1 MLSRRARRGRVCD
14 LPYRGRADAVGALI
28 LKAMIASPSGGTP
41 GTPTGSPSGI
51 SVYDSWAAEA
61 PTASDDAP
69 PGAPHGPQ
77 LVVRTVATD
86 DLPDTAT
93 ALVDRLPDTHALA
106 WVRHGDGLV
115 GWGEALRFETFG
127 PGRFADADEAW
138 RQVLG
143 NAVVHDD
150 VNLPGSGL
158 VAFGSFAFDDVSP
171 GDESEDPARA
181 SGVLIVPRVV
191 VGRRGE
197 KAWMTTISLVGDR
210 SAPVGEDLFS
220 AYPHE
225 PVTAPGRVTLA
236 DGAVAAADWPAV
248 VAEGIARIQTGDL
261 EKVVLARDVVATTE
275 HPLDTRH
282 LLGRLASAYDACWA
296 FSVDGM
302 VGATPELL
310 VRSEKGLVAS
320 RVLAGTIRRE
330 HSATD
335 PAPGTHDG
343 GPGEEA
349 ARSGDDAD
357 LLRAAQLARS
367 SKDLEEHEFAVRSVA
382 AALEPFCSSM
392 NVPEAPFVLHLP
404 NVMHLATD
412 VTGVLTDQHPGSGRP
427 APSSLSLA
435 AALHPSA
442 AVCGTPTTAARSL
455 IREIE
460 GLDRARYAGPV
471 GWVGAGGDGEWGI
484 ALRSAEISPA
494 DPHHIRL
501 FAGCGIVAA
510 SDPQAELAE
519 SEAKLEPMRY
529 ALGASPR

>member
-1 MLSRRARRGRVCD
+1 
-14 LPYRGRADAVGALI
+14 
-28 LKAMIASPSGGTP
+28 MIASPAGRIP
-41 GTPTGSPSGI
+41 GAPTGTTVSETW
-51 SVYDSWAAEA
+51 VTDA
-61 PTASDDAP
+61 PPASADAP
-69 PGAPHGPQ
+69 PGAPQGPQ
-77 LVVRTVATD
+77 LVVRTVAID
-86 DLPDTAT
+86 DLPDSPT
-93 ALVDRLPDTHALA
+93 ALVDRLPDSNALA

-127 PGRFADADEAW
+127 PGRFADADDAW
-138 RQVLG
+138 RRVLDR
-143 NAVVHDD
+143 ALVHDD
-150 VNLPGSGL
+150 VTLPGSGL

-171 GDESEDPARA
+171 GDEAEDPARA

-191 VGRRGE
+191 VGRRGDR
-197 KAWMTTISLVGDR
+197 AWMTTISLVGDR
-210 SAPVGEDLFS
+210 SAPVGEDLLT
-220 AYPHE
+220 AYPHQ
-225 PVTAPGRVTLA
+225 PVTAPGRVVLA
-236 DGAVAAADWPAV
+236 DGAVGAADWPAV
-248 VAEGIARIQTGDL
+248 VAEGVARIQTGEL
-261 EKVVLARDVVATTE
+261 EKVVLARDVVATAE

-282 LLGRLASAYDACWA
+282 LLSRLTTAYDACWA

-330 HSATD
+330 HGRGE
-335 PAPGTHDG
+335 GTLQ
-343 GPGEEA
+343 A
-349 ARSGDDAD
+349 GDDAD
-357 LLRAAQLARS
+357 LLHAAQLARS

-412 VTGVLTDQHPGSGRP
+412 VTGVLTDQSPTSGRRP
-427 APSSLSLA
+427 PSSLSLA

-442 AVCGTPTTAARSL
+442 AVCGTPTNVARSL

-471 GWVGAGGDGEWGI
+471 GWVGADGDGEWGI
-484 ALRSAEISPA
+484 ALRSAEISPRN
-494 DPHHIRL
+494 PHHIRL

-529 ALGASPR
+529 ALGTPVPK

>member
-1 MLSRRARRGRVCD
+1 MIVSPAGRT
-14 LPYRGRADAVGALI
+14 LGA
-28 LKAMIASPSGGTP
+28 
-41 GTPTGSPSGI
+41 PTGVTVSGTC
-51 SVYDSWAAEA
+51 V
-61 PTASDDAP
+61 TDAP
-69 PGAPHGPQ
+69 PRPDDSPRGAPGGPQ
-77 LVVRTVATD
+77 LVVRTVAID
-86 DLPDTAT
+86 DLPDTPT
-93 ALVDRLPDTHALA
+93 ALVDRLPDTNSLA

-115 GWGEALRFETFG
+115 GWGEVLRFETFG
-127 PGRFADADEAW
+127 PGRFADADGAW
-138 RQVLG
+138 RQVLDR
-143 NAVVHDD
+143 ALVHDD
-150 VNLPGSGL
+150 VVVPGSGL

-191 VGRRGE
+191 VGRRGDR
-197 KAWMTTISLVGDR
+197 AWMTTISLVGDR
-210 SAPVGEDLFS
+210 SAPVGDELLS
-220 AYPHE
+220 AYPHQ
-225 PVTAPGRVTLA
+225 PVTDPGKVVLA
-236 DGAVAAADWPAV
+236 DGAVGAADWPAV
-248 VAEGIARIQTGDL
+248 VAEGVARIRTGEL
-261 EKVVLARDVVATTE
+261 EKVVLARDVVATAE
-275 HPLDTRH
+275 QPLDTRY
-282 LLGRLASAYDACWA
+282 LLGRLATAYDACWA

-330 HSATD
+330 HRPGSAAVAAPRD
-335 PAPGTHDG
+335 PDGDQPHGADAPLD
-343 GPGEEA
+343 
-349 ARSGDDAD
+349 GDDAD
-357 LLRAAQLARS
+357 LLHAAQLARS

-412 VTGVLTDQHPGSGRP
+412 VTGVLTDQSPTSGLR
-427 APSSLSLA
+427 PSSLSLA

-471 GWVGAGGDGEWGI
+471 GWVGADGDGEWGI
-484 ALRSAEISPA
+484 ALRSAEISA
-494 DPHHIRL
+494 TDRRHVRL

-529 ALGASPR
+529 ALGALPK

>member
-1 MLSRRARRGRVCD
+1 LRPRASH
-14 LPYRGRADAVGALI
+14 AFI
-28 LKAMIASPSGGTP
+28 LKPMIVSPAGRTPGASTGTTVSGSLTAVAPDTPDRSRGTP
-41 GTPTGSPSGI
+41 R
-51 SVYDSWAAEA
+51 
-61 PTASDDAP
+61 
-69 PGAPHGPQ
+69 GPQ
-77 LVVRTVATD
+77 LVVRTVAID
-86 DLPDTAT
+86 DLPDTPT
-93 ALVDRLPDTHALA
+93 ALVDRLPDTNALA

-115 GWGEALRFETFG
+115 GWGESLRFETFG
-127 PGRFADADEAW
+127 PGRFADADDAW
-138 RQVLG
+138 RQVLDR
-143 NAVVHDD
+143 AVVHDD
-150 VNLPGSGL
+150 VGLPGSGL

-191 VGRRGE
+191 VGRRGDR
-197 KAWMTTISLVGDR
+197 AWMTTISLVGDR
-210 SAPVGEDLFS
+210 SAPVGEDLLS
-220 AYPHE
+220 AYPHQ
-225 PVTAPGRVTLA
+225 PVTQPGRVALA
-236 DGAVAAADWPAV
+236 DGAVGAADWPAV
-248 VAEGIARIQTGDL
+248 VAEGIARIQTGEL
-261 EKVVLARDVVATTE
+261 EKVVLARDVVATAE
-275 HPLDTRH
+275 HPVDTRH
-282 LLGRLASAYDACWA
+282 LLGRLATAYDACWA

-330 HSATD
+330 H
-335 PAPGTHDG
+335 
-343 GPGEEA
+343 GPGSPTA
-349 ARSGDDAD
+349 PADAD
-357 LLRAAQLARS
+357 LLHAAQLARS

-412 VTGVLTDQHPGSGRP
+412 VTGVLTGQNPASGGR

-484 ALRSAEISPA
+484 ALRSAEISPT
-494 DPHHIRL
+494 DRRHVRL

-529 ALGASPR
+529 ALGATT

>member
-1 MLSRRARRGRVCD
+1 MSPGRGHARCD
-14 LPYRGRADAVGALI
+14 LRYGSRLRTSHTLI
-28 LKAMIASPSGGTP
+28 LKRMIVSPAGRTPGAPTGTTASSTWATRAPASP
-41 GTPTGSPSGI
+41 
-51 SVYDSWAAEA
+51 
-61 PTASDDAP
+61 DAP
-69 PGAPHGPQ
+69 PGASPDPQ
-77 LVVRTVATD
+77 LVVRTVAVD
-86 DLPDTAT
+86 DLPDGPT
-93 ALVDRLPDTHALA
+93 ALIDRLPDTRALA

-127 PGRFADADEAW
+127 PGRFADADDAW
-138 RQVLG
+138 RQVLDR
-143 NAVVHDD
+143 AVVHDD
-150 VNLPGSGL
+150 VVLPGSGL

-181 SGVLIVPRVV
+181 SGALIVPRVV
-191 VGRRGE
+191 VGRRGDR
-197 KAWMTTISLVGDR
+197 AWMTTISLVGDR
-210 SAPVGEDLFS
+210 SAPVGEDLLT
-220 AYPHE
+220 AYPHQ
-225 PVTAPGRVTLA
+225 PVAVPGRVVLA
-236 DGAVAAADWPAV
+236 DGAVGAADWPAV
-248 VAEGIARIQTGDL
+248 VAEGVARIQTGEL
-261 EKVVLARDVVATTE
+261 EKVVLARDVVATAE
-275 HPLDTRH
+275 HPIDARH

-330 HSATD
+330 H
-335 PAPGTHDG
+335 
-343 GPGEEA
+343 GPGSPVVPA
-349 ARSGDDAD
+349 DAD
-357 LLRAAQLARS
+357 LLHAAQLARS

-412 VTGVLTDQHPGSGRP
+412 VTGVLTGQTPASGRRP
-427 APSSLSLA
+427 PSSLSLA

-471 GWVGAGGDGEWGI
+471 GWVGADGDGEWGI
-484 ALRSAEISPA
+484 ALRSAEISPT
-494 DPHHIRL
+494 DSRHIRL

-510 SDPQAELAE
+510 SDPEAELAE

-529 ALGASPR
+529 ALGAT